1 LNPLDA
7 ILQAAQGHAGLPPSV
22 TMAPGAQ
29 PADGGGQPAQMPPS
43 ANSGSQ
49 SNDRQ
54 VAQQAAQ
61 HLLAFAAHATDPAL
75 KAVFSSALASLHK
88 YLAQDDKEQ
97 HQALAGKMSPRL
109 MARAHGA

>member
-1 LNPLDA
+1 MNPLEA
-7 ILQAAQGHAGLPPSV
+7 ILQAANGHSGLPPSV

-29 PADGGGQPAQMPPS
+29 PAAGGGQPAQMPPS
-43 ANSGSQ
+43 AGSAPQ
-49 SNDRQ
+49 ANDRQ

-75 KAVFSSALASLHK
+75 KALFSQCLAALHK

-97 HQALAGKMSPRL
+97 QQALQGKVSPRL

>member
-1 LNPLDA
+1 MDPLAA
-7 ILQAAQGHAGLPPSV
+7 ILQAAQGHSGLPPSV

-29 PADGGGQPAQMPPS
+29 AGPSGAQPAQMPPS
-43 ANSGSQ
+43 ASSGSQ

-75 KAVFSSALASLHK
+75 KALFSQCLAALHK

-97 HQALAGKMSPRL
+97 QQALQGKLSPKLMS
-109 MARAHGA
+109 RAHGA